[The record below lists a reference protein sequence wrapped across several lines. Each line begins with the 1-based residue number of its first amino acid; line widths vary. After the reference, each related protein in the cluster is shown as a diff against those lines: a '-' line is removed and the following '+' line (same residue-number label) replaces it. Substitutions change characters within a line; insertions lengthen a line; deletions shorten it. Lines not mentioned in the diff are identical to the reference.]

1 MSFKD
6 FTTNFGRLEICFLGP
21 DSLGD
26 QEDESEKRKWEGC
39 LFEGMWRRRV
49 NAGGCS
55 NYPGMK
61 FALHSNVQLFHNFRT
76 YVSLSHEF

>member
-1 MSFKD
+1 MTIEFNLATEDGNCLFFRMSFKD
-6 FTTNFGRLEICFLGP
+6 FTANFGRLEICFLGP

-39 LFEGMWRRRV
+39 LFEGAWRRRV

-55 NYPGMK
+55 NYPGMMK
-61 FALHSNVQLFHNFRT
+61 CALD
-76 YVSLSHEF
+76 